1 MVDLEIYNLKKGFIT
16 PKESAQIVKWVESI
30 HHENVEVNHHIKE
43 LSKKINGKS
52 YIFDI
57 SRTNLTGYIT
67 SFQSI
72 SKVSTD
78 ILPEFINSLIDR
90 IAKEFGFTKD
100 HVFLQVVDMNKGGR
114 INPHYDTAIEG
125 YINYKCNLSVLS
137 ENYDL
142 FIGDK
147 SIKIQETDLYGFE
160 ASLYKH
166 WTNEFSK
173 RRVLLSF
180 GFVIP
185 YKQTGRSES
194 DPRVR
199 LSRRIEKYFQKNTK

>member
-1 MVDLEIYNLKKGFIT
+1 
-16 PKESAQIVKWVESI
+16 
-30 HHENVEVNHHIKE
+30 
-43 LSKKINGKS
+43 
-52 YIFDI
+52 
-57 SRTNLTGYIT
+57 
-67 SFQSI
+67 
-72 SKVSTD
+72 
-78 ILPEFINSLIDR
+78 
-90 IAKEFGFTKD
+90 
-100 HVFLQVVDMNKGGR
+100 MNKGGR

-185 YKQTGRSES
+185 YKQTG
-194 DPRVR
+194 
-199 LSRRIEKYFQKNTK
+199 